1 MVLILGDCIEEMKKL
16 SDKSVDLLICDLP
29 FSETHCEWDTKINLE
44 EFWIEFK
51 RIRKSN
57 RVACIHFCSTRF
69 GYDLIKSWEK
79 GFKMDMVYKQ
89 KNLTGGMNSKYRPL
103 RGHQML
109 YFFYEKTPK
118 YNRDKYHTRINN
130 VKMGASTTLNEIKN
144 TSNKM
149 NYTKS
154 NFEPTNPSS
163 VFESKKVFIGKRFHQ
178 TEKPQDILEF
188 IIKYWSDVDDI
199 ILDPTMGS
207 GSTGV
212 ACRALERKFI
222 GIEKNEDIYK
232 IAVDRIS
239 Q

>member
-1 MVLILGDCIEEMKKL
+1 MLINGDCIEEMKKL

-29 FSETHCEWDTKINLE
+29 FSETHCEWDTKINLG

-69 GYDLIKSWEK
+69 GYDLIKSW
-79 GFKMDMVYKQ
+79 
-89 KNLTGGMNSKYRPL
+89 LTGGMNSKYRPL

-163 VFESKKVFIGKRFHQ
+163 VLFIGKRFHQ

-188 IIKYWSDVDDI
+188 IIKYWSDEGDI

-212 ACRALERKFI
+212 ACHALERKFI
-222 GIEKNEDIYK
+222 GIEKNKNIYSV
-232 IAVDRIS
+232 ADERINGDK
-239 Q
+239 